1 MTIKTA
7 MVMAAGMGTRMR
19 PLTLDKPKPLIEVGG
34 RTLLDH
40 ALDELPPAGIHEA
53 VVNVHYLSDQIE
65 AFVAARQDIKIH
77 ISDERAQ
84 LLDTGG
90 GIRKALPLLGDS
102 FAVLNS
108 DNVWKSNGTPAL
120 AQLMPL
126 WDEACMDSLLLLARR
141 EEAVGYTR
149 AGDFE
154 LDADGLLHW
163 RESETAPYVYAS
175 IYIARAEIFAAL
187 PEGPISTLEAWRSS
201 IKKGRVFGH
210 VFDGIWCDIGTP
222 EAIAPAEAV
231 LRGDG

>member
-7 MVMAAGMGTRMR
+7 MVMAAGLGTRMR
-19 PLTLDKPKPLIEVGG
+19 PLTLDKPKPLIEVAG

-40 ALDELPPAGIHEA
+40 ALDELPPAGIDEA
-53 VVNVHYLSDQIE
+53 VVNVHYLPEQIE
-65 AFVAARQDIKIH
+65 AFAATRQDINIH

-108 DNVWKSNGTPAL
+108 DNVWIHNGTPAL

-126 WDEACMDSLLLLARR
+126 WDEARMDSLLLLARR
-141 EEAVGYTR
+141 EESVGYTR

-154 LDADGLLHW
+154 LDADGRVHW
-163 RESETAPYVYAS
+163 REGETAPYVYAS
-175 IYIARAEIFAAL
+175 LYLTRAEIFAEL
-187 PEGPISTLEAWRSS
+187 PEGPVSTLEAWRSS
-201 IKKGRVFGH
+201 TKKGRVFGH
-210 VFDGIWCDIGTP
+210 IFDGIWCDIGTP
-222 EAIAPAEAV
+222 GAIALAEAAV
-231 LRGDG
+231 RDNG